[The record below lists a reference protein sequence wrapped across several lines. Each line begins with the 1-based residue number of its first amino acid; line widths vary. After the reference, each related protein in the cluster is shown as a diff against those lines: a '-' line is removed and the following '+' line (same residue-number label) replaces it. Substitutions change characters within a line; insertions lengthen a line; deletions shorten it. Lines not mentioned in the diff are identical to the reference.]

1 MTDFHVE
8 CVRVGKIEKHPNA
21 DTLGVT
27 HVGAYPVIVKL
38 GDFREGDLAVYVPVD
53 AVVPSDRPQFS
64 FLDSPRIKA
73 RRLRGVFSQGLL
85 VHAPQG
91 CVEGDDC
98 AALLGVRKYE
108 TPEESAERNGPR
120 LVGVSGA
127 SRRGA
132 EVDPKQ
138 LPRYTDLENLKRWPD
153 VLEPGEKVVVME
165 KLEGENCRVM
175 YARPSWWRR
184 LLGQK
189 GKLVVGSRNQIKES
203 GRWVDVTAPLEGVF
217 ARQPDP
223 ERYALYGESFGY
235 TKGFKYGDGSP
246 RFRLFDVW
254 DRKEQR
260 WLNWFECLFVAIAFD
275 LEMAPILYIGEWHPE
290 IVKAFAEGKSAL
302 DPSHVRE
309 GFVVKPLRERTHPR
323 LGRVILKC
331 KGEGYLLRKEAA

>member
-1 MTDFHVE
+1 
-8 CVRVGKIEKHPNA
+8 
-21 DTLGVT
+21 
-27 HVGAYPVIVKL
+27 
-38 GDFREGDLAVYVPVD
+38 
-53 AVVPSDRPQFS
+53 
-64 FLDSPRIKA
+64 
-73 RRLRGVFSQGLL
+73 
-85 VHAPQG
+85 
-91 CVEGDDC
+91 
-98 AALLGVRKYE
+98 
-108 TPEESAERNGPR
+108 
-120 LVGVSGA
+120 
-127 SRRGA
+127 
-132 EVDPKQ
+132 
-138 LPRYTDLENLKRWPD
+138 
-153 VLEPGEKVVVME
+153 VLEPGEPVVVLE

-175 YARPSWWRR
+175 YVRPSWWRR

-217 ARQPDP
+217 ARQADP

-254 DRKEQR
+254 DRREQR
-260 WLNWFECLFVAIAFD
+260 WLDWWDLAGVAFD
-275 LEMAPILYIGEWHPE
+275 FSVPMAPVLFSGAWSPE
-290 IVKAFAEGKSAL
+290 LAYLAEGKSTL